1 MQVDV
6 QYIPITAKIS
16 GKNPSG
22 LASFWNLNSMVEEK
36 SNLDCIYGLR
46 KDYNKTLV
54 VMQINDSCM
63 NEIYKEVLFP
73 FFFICWKAP
82 PDGSIMR
89 GISNLW
95 WFSLQYAFQFF
106 IKFTL
111 WLVLQA
117 YTISMKKVGFYKG
130 DV

>member
-22 LASFWNLNSMVEEK
+22 LASFWNLNSMVGEK

-54 VMQINDSCM
+54 
-63 NEIYKEVLFP
+63 YL
-73 FFFICWKAP
+73 
-82 PDGSIMR
+82 
-89 GISNLW
+89 
-95 WFSLQYAFQFF
+95 
-106 IKFTL
+106 
-111 WLVLQA
+111 
-117 YTISMKKVGFYKG
+117 
-130 DV
+130 

>member
-22 LASFWNLNSMVEEK
+22 LASFWNLNSMVGEK

-73 FFFICWKAP
+73 FFLFVGKRHLMAVLWEEYRISDDLVC
-82 PDGSIMR
+82 SMHFNFL
-89 GISNLW
+89 SNLH
-95 WFSLQYAFQFF
+95 Y
-106 IKFTL
+106 
-111 WLVLQA
+111 
-117 YTISMKKVGFYKG
+117 
-130 DV
+130 D